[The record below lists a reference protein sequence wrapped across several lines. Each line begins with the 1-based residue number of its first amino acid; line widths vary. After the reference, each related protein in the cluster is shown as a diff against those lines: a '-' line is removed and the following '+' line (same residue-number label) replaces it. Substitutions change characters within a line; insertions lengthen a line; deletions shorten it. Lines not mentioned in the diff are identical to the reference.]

1 MTSSSST
8 PTLQQRPLGP
18 YAADAEIVEDILLKA
33 GNEMMWFWP
42 PPPRLARPQGDFL
55 ENRFYVLRNS
65 ANNYRNS
72 QVGWFLRKPDWTKI
86 RLQPLEKNLY
96 VGHPATTSRSMAKVN
111 AYRNVNGISVKGNNV
126 PKPIL
131 ALEESNFP
139 DFIVKSIEASRDH
152 ASPTCIE
159 AHCWPIAL
167 MCRNF
172 LGITQTG
179 SHKSLAYLVPAVI
192 HVSRQ
197 PPLQH
202 GDGPIAVVLAPTRE
216 LAKQI
221 HNVALELGGHAALR
235 SVCASSGEPKE
246 GQYDELKRGCHICVA
261 TPRRLINF
269 LEEGKLNLHR
279 CTYLVL
285 DEVDRMLATGF
296 KPHVIKVAELCR
308 PDHQTIMWVTSW
320 QNELRPFVDD
330 VLHDYI
336 EIEFGMAQLPAED
349 SVVMTVDVCQEEEK
363 ETKLAQLLDDGL
375 KEKSK
380 KAVVFTDTKRKAD
393 ELAWKLRVRGWSAI
407 GLHGMKTKK
416 ERDWIVSM
424 FRTGASNVL
433 VTTDKVAHDLLLEN
447 VCLVVNYDCP
457 YCSELYVHR
466 SSHVSRSGEPA
477 VVHTFIIPA
486 QQMYAAKLIAILEE
500 AKQPVK
506 PELYSMAKKARGKQ

>member
-1 MTSSSST
+1 M
-8 PTLQQRPLGP
+8 GFFH
-18 YAADAEIVEDILLKA
+18 A
-33 GNEMMWFWP
+33 
-42 PPPRLARPQGDFL
+42 PRHVGRPQADFFDNML
-55 ENRFYVLRNS
+55 YPLRNS
-65 ANNYRNS
+65 ANACRNS

-96 VGHPATTSRSMAKVN
+96 VEHPATTSRSMAKVN
-111 AYRNVNGISVKGNNV
+111 AYRNVNGISLKGNNV

-139 DFIVKSIEASRDH
+139 DFIVKSIEASRGH

-167 MCRNF
+167 TCRNF
-172 LGITQTG
+172 LGIAETG
-179 SHKSLAYLVPAVI
+179 SHKTLAYLLPAVI

-197 PPLQH
+197 PPLQQ
-202 GDGPIAVVLAPTRE
+202 GDGPIAVVMAPTRV

-221 HNVALELGGHAALR
+221 QTVALELGGHAALR

-269 LEEGKLNLHR
+269 LEEGKLNLYR
-279 CTYLVL
+279 WKYLVL
-285 DEVDRMLATGF
+285 DEVDRMLAMGF
-296 KPHVIKVAELCR
+296 KPHVLKVAELCW

-330 VLHDYI
+330 LLYDYI
-336 EIEFGMAQLPAED
+336 EIEFGMTQLPAEN
-349 SVVMTVDVCQEEEK
+349 SMEMTVDVCQEAEK
-363 ETKLAQLLDDGL
+363 EAKLAQLLDDVL
-375 KEKSK
+375 KEKSN

-393 ELAWKLRVRGWSAI
+393 ELAWKLRLRGWSAI

-424 FRTGASNVL
+424 FRTGASSLL

-457 YCSELYVHR
+457 DCSELYARR
-466 SSHVSRSGEPA
+466 SSHVARSGEPRL
-477 VVHTFIIPA
+477 VHTFIIPT
-486 QQMYAAKLIAILEE
+486 QQPYATKLIAILED

-506 PELYSMAKKARGKQ
+506 PKLYRMAKKARSKR